1 MNPHKRCIWNTKHG
15 SPAASIDQSCRSWAA
30 KKKHMEAKELEAA
43 SKPYVEA
50 TETPNMD
57 ANEQAN
63 LQAVAIAQAT

>member
-1 MNPHKRCIWNTKHG
+1 MHLKHQTWKWRCKHRSKL
-15 SPAASIDQSCRSWAA
+15 SPMSRLD
-30 KKKHMEAKELEAA
+30 KKHMEAKELEDA
-43 SKPYVEA
+43 SKPYLEA